1 MAEETAKKASAGP
14 SKDEEKLAAFLK
26 SDRVPSNDIEV
37 TVKFDPVVKKDK
49 YLHETCVIH
58 FTRNIDAY
66 DRYMSSVGIKAAKGV
81 NVLIRAAGE
90 QFILD
95 TVVPNQRELIAGFLT
110 AYPGEAIVIA
120 GEICGAYTVPGGME
134 EVKNG

>member
-1 MAEETAKKASAGP
+1 MTEETAGASAGP
-14 SKDEEKLAAFLK
+14 SKDEKKLAAFLK
-26 SDRVPSNDIEV
+26 SDRVPSNEVEV
-37 TVKFDPVVKKDK
+37 TLKYDPTEKDGVKKYK
-49 YLHETCVIH
+49 TCVIL
-58 FTRNIDAY
+58 FARNVDAY

-81 NVLIRAAGE
+81 NVLIAAAGR

-95 TVVPNQRELIAGFLT
+95 TVIPNHRELIDGFLT